1 MLQPAVQKRVVD
13 LLGGIAEETGVDRQE
28 IYRFI
33 AYSEYVEPP
42 PQMSALDQLQ
52 SAEQDRLAGD
62 YGVPVEETIAE
73 GKRIIALAKDI
84 HAQKI

>member
-1 MLQPAVQKRVVD
+1 MLQPALQKRVVD
-13 LLGGIAEETGVDRQE
+13 ILGGLAKEAGVDRQE

-33 AYSEYVEPP
+33 AYSEYAEAPL
-42 PQMSALDQLQ
+42 QMSALEQLQ

-62 YGVPVEETIAE
+62 YGVPVEETISE
-73 GKRIIALAKDI
+73 GKRIIARAKDL